1 MSKTHKPMATRKS
14 SQVVMSEFG
23 RSMPELIG
31 GSADLKGS
39 NLSYYDEMEGYE
51 LYWPLGFVW

>member
-23 RSMPELIG
+23 RLMPELIG

-39 NLSYYDEMEGYE
+39 NLSYYDEMDTF
-51 LYWPLGFVW
+51 LTF

>member
-1 MSKTHKPMATRKS
+1 MHKSHKPMATRKS

-23 RSMPELIG
+23 NLVPELIG

-39 NLSYYDEMEGYE
+39 NFLIMMK
-51 LYWPLGFVW
+51 